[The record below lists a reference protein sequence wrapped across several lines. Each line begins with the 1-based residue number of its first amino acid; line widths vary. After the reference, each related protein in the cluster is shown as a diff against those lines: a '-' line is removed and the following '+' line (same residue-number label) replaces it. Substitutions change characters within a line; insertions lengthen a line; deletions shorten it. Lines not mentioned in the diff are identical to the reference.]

1 MLLNITYIDD
11 LPEVKA
17 MLLEASVKMNI
28 DYFEKINPSRKQI
41 FEYSDIVRSIFCNP
55 NKIAFKFDNEFFE
68 TFKNLKVLCT
78 ASTGTVHI
86 DLDAARSHGVKVIS
100 IKTEMDVL
108 KNVTSTADLALTLAL
123 TGIRKSF
130 ESSNDFFN
138 QGMWDFE
145 RYIGKQVK
153 DLRVCVFGYGRLG
166 KMFAKYLSDLG
177 AFVKIVDP
185 NLSLDFETTIE
196 NIYSQLHEF
205 DLISLHVHAE
215 GNQGFFS
222 DEFFKKLR
230 DDVVLVNTSRGEIID
245 QLACFRFLRENPA
258 ARYMTD
264 VIENEHSKESRNLF
278 IDFYNKNHNLI
289 VTQHIGGMSTGA
301 RKLAFG
307 KAAEKL
313 LEIVKN
319 DE

>member
-28 DYFEKINPSRKQI
+28 DYFENINPSRTQI

-108 KNVTSTADLALTLAL
+108 KNVTSTAELALTLAL

-153 DLRVCVFGYGRLG
+153 DCAYVCSGMVDLVRCL
-166 KMFAKYLSDLG
+166 LS
-177 AFVKIVDP
+177 I
-185 NLSLDFETTIE
+185 
-196 NIYSQLHEF
+196 SQIWVPL
-205 DLISLHVHAE
+205 
-215 GNQGFFS
+215 
-222 DEFFKKLR
+222 
-230 DDVVLVNTSRGEIID
+230 
-245 QLACFRFLRENPA
+245 
-258 ARYMTD
+258 
-264 VIENEHSKESRNLF
+264 
-278 IDFYNKNHNLI
+278 
-289 VTQHIGGMSTGA
+289 
-301 RKLAFG
+301 
-307 KAAEKL
+307 
-313 LEIVKN
+313 
-319 DE
+319 

>member
-1 MLLNITYIDD
+1 MLINITYIDD
-11 LPEVKA
+11 LPEVQA
-17 MLLEASVKMNI
+17 MLREASQRMGC
-28 DYFEKINPSRKQI
+28 DYFELVNPSRKQI
-41 FEYSDIVRSIFCNP
+41 FQYSDLVRCIFCNP
-55 NKIAFKFDNEFFE
+55 NKISFRFDNKFFD

-86 DLDAARSHGVKVIS
+86 DLDAATLHGVKVVS
-100 IKTEMDVL
+100 IKTEMGVL
-108 KNVTSTADLALTLAL
+108 KHITSTADLALTLAL

-138 QGMWDFE
+138 EGLWDFE
-145 RYIGKQVK
+145 RYIGKQIK

-177 AFVKIVDP
+177 AYVKIVDP
-185 NLSLDFETTIE
+185 NLSLNFENTLE
-196 NIYSQLHEF
+196 NVYSQLHEF
-205 DLISLHVHAE
+205 DLVSLHVHAE
-215 GNQGFFS
+215 GNEGFFS
-222 DEFFKKLR
+222 SEFFARLR
-230 DDVVLVNTSRGEIID
+230 DDVILVNTSRGEIID
-245 QLACFRFLRENPA
+245 QLSCFDFLKKNRQ

-264 VIENEHSKESRNLF
+264 VIKNEHSEESRNVF

-301 RKLAFG
+301 RKIAFG

-319 DE
+319 GA